1 MIMLP
6 LRRQFIYCGQYF
18 RPYFI
23 AFECFSLEYVTCFSD
38 PYRRDRERE
47 TEIETE
53 TERQRERQ
61 RERERERES
70 MLHTRV
76 IRIALAVFKPGCS
89 ST

>member
-47 TEIETE
+47 TE
-53 TERQRERQ
+53 RDRERQ
-61 RERERERES
+61 RQRES

>member
-47 TEIETE
+47 RDRDRE
-53 TERQRERQ
+53 TERERQ
-61 RERERERES
+61 RES

>member
-6 LRRQFIYCGQYF
+6 LRRQFIYCGHYF

-47 TEIETE
+47 RDRDRE
-53 TERQRERQ
+53 TERDRERDRD
-61 RERERERES
+61 RERVCYILES
-70 MLHTRV
+70 FVLH
-76 IRIALAVFKPGCS
+76 
-89 ST
+89 

>member
-47 TEIETE
+47 RETE
-53 TERQRERQ
+53 TER
-61 RERERERES
+61 ERETETETERYS
-70 MLHTRV
+70 
-76 IRIALAVFKPGCS
+76 K
-89 ST
+89 

>member
-47 TEIETE
+47 RETE
-53 TERQRERQ
+53 TER
-61 RERERERES
+61 ERETETERES

>member
-47 TEIETE
+47 RETE
-53 TERQRERQ
+53 TERQRET
-61 RERERERES
+61 ERETETERES